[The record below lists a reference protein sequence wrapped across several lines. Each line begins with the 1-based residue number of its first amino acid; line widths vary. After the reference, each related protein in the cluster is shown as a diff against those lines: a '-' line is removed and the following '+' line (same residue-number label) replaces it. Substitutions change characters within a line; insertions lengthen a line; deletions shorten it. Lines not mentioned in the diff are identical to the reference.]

1 MKKNILFTVLLLAFF
16 LPISAQ
22 KLSLD
27 SIYTETYSGFDDG
40 ELGDC
45 LQKNMRCNAFFTQ
58 MFPFELPRNLASLRY
73 KRIFK
78 DSSRLQ
84 IAREYVRA
92 DDSSFYF
99 AEYGQNRQLLRYGTV
114 YLSYD
119 KMVTDTI
126 FEYDSLYNEIP
137 KNLLYVQ
144 PIRIFKT
151 GLWQENQKQGVKAGY
166 YYNDLPVGIWKYFS
180 LPVLAEFDM
189 PSFLFHYQSG
199 QIAKR
204 DTMNLLE
211 KKISDIDVKQLLSGK
226 WLNHYENKNYLML
239 TRKALPVPC
248 EVWEFLPTG
257 EVKIQAIY
265 SYSEQKE
272 FVGSWTIDK
281 SLEISLNIP
290 DFGSP
295 KIQLR
300 YLDRSRLL
308 FFK

>member
-1 MKKNILFTVLLLAFF
+1 MLKQLFLTTLLFVFNAINAQNLVLDNVYA
-16 LPISAQ
+16 
-22 KLSLD
+22 
-27 SIYTETYSGFDDG
+27 ETYSGFNDG
-40 ELGDC
+40 EIGEC
-45 LQKNMRCNAFFTQ
+45 LQKGSRCDAFFTQ
-58 MFPFELPRNLASLRY
+58 IFPFQLPNKLAELKY

-84 IAREYVRA
+84 IAREYVRN
-92 DDSSFYF
+92 DSFSYYF
-99 AEYGQNRQLLRYGTV
+99 AEYGQQKQLLSYGQL

-119 KMVTDTI
+119 KIVTDTL

-137 KNLLYVQ
+137 KSLLSVQ

-151 GLWQENQKQGVKAGY
+151 GLWQESQKQAVKAGFY
-166 YYNDLPVGIWKYFS
+166 SNDIPVGIWKIFA
-180 LPVLAEFDM
+180 LPVMAEFDM
-189 PSFLFHYQSG
+189 ASFLFHYQSG

-204 DTMNLLE
+204 DTINILE
-211 KKISDIDVKQLLSGK
+211 KKNSDIDIKQLLSGK
-226 WLNHYENKNYLML
+226 WINHYENKNYLML
-239 TRKALPVPC
+239 SRKALDLPC

-265 SYSEQKE
+265 TYNSQKE
-272 FVGSWTIDK
+272 FVGSWQMDK

-290 DFGSP
+290 DFGNP

-300 YLDRSRLL
+300 YLDKSRLL